1 MGVIIDKIIFH
12 SNIELSF
19 FPYSFVVSPKM
30 SIINM
35 ISVLMSSYEDM
46 YEINIE
52 ILFRNSHILIYNP
65 HNISWC

>member
-1 MGVIIDKIIFH
+1 
-12 SNIELSF
+12 
-19 FPYSFVVSPKM
+19 
-30 SIINM
+30 M

-46 YEINIE
+46 YEIN

>member
-1 MGVIIDKIIFH
+1 MFSGQHVMKKRSVLMGVIIDKIIFH
-12 SNIELSF
+12 SNIELSC

-46 YEINIE
+46 
-52 ILFRNSHILIYNP
+52 
-65 HNISWC
+65 